1 MTKGSQRA
9 LRAVA
14 AFMPAMAASFAIGA
28 EPAGVA
34 ATQADRTAEHV
45 RRGRYL
51 VLITGCN
58 DCHTAGY
65 AQSGGK
71 LPEKDWVTG
80 DGLGWSGPWG
90 TTYAINLR
98 LYVKDMT
105 AAQWLATARARM
117 ARPPMPSSALQ
128 AMTDDD
134 LAGIYYF
141 LRSLGPA
148 GKMAPAYV
156 PPGGKPATPVVRFP
170 E

>member
-1 MTKGSQRA
+1 MTKG
-9 LRAVA
+9 LRHAWLA
-14 AFMPAMAASFAIGA
+14 ATAIIPMTLAMTVNAA
-28 EPAGVA
+28 EPARA
-34 ATQADRTAEHV
+34 SATKTDRTADYV
-45 RRGRYL
+45 KRGRYI
-51 VLITGCN
+51 VLIAGCN

-71 LPEKDWVTG
+71 LPEKDWLTG
-80 DGLGWSGPWG
+80 DGLGYSGPWG

-98 LYVKDMT
+98 LFVKDMT
-105 AAQWLATARARM
+105 ASQWLAAARTIG
-117 ARPPMPSSALQ
+117 RPPMPSPALQ

-134 LAGIYYF
+134 LLGVYHF